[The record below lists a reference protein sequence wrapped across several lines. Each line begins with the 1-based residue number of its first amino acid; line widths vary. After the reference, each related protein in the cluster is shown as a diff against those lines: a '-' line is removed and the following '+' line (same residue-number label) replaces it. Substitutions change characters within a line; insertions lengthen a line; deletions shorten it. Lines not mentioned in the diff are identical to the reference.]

1 MFKAL
6 VNNKTYEVDFSN
18 KELSKGSLNGED
30 FMIDKVELEKGNF
43 HIIRNHKSYVVRIDS
58 VDKEKKIVVLK
69 VNGNKYE
76 VGLSTELDQLI
87 ASFGYEKKAKQTNEL
102 KSSMPGKVIK
112 ILIKEGDLVEE
123 NQPVLILEAMKMENL
138 IKSPVSGQ
146 IKSIEV
152 KEGNTIN
159 KGDCL
164 LKF

>member
-1 MFKAL
+1 
-6 VNNKTYEVDFSN
+6 
-18 KELSKGSLNGED
+18 
-30 FMIDKVELEKGNF
+30 MIDKVELEKGNF